1 MNYIVKIIIEF
12 LLSNELVKEGSL
24 EYMEKRGV
32 DLSQNIINGIPQ
44 ELFRTLLWQTKLLKN
59 NKLFWATFH
68 G

>member
-32 DLSQNIINGIPQ
+32 DLSQNINNGIPQ

>member
-1 MNYIVKIIIEF
+1 
-12 LLSNELVKEGSL
+12 
-24 EYMEKRGV
+24 MEERGV
-32 DLSQNIINGIPQ
+32 DLSQNKNNGIPQ